1 MIVKGVTLIFI
12 GVLSYAFAVGLVCV
26 VETNVNGS
34 RQGWLKVMVVVASF
48 VGAFAYD
55 EVG

>member
-1 MIVKGVTLIFI
+1 MKGVMLMFI
-12 GVLSYAFAVGLVCV
+12 GVLSYAFAVGLVVV

-34 RQGWLKVMVVVASF
+34 RQGWLKVMVVEAVA

-55 EVG
+55 EVR

>member
-12 GVLSYAFAVGLVCV
+12 GVLSYAFAVGLVVV